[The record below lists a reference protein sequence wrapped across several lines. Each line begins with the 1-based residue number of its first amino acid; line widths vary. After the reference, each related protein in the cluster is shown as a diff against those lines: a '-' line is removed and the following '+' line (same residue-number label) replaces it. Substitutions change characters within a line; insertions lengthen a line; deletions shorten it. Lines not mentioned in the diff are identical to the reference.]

1 MNLKKNLLFIS
12 SFGLACGAISP
23 ALATFSFSD
32 FSFYRQAENQT
43 DFHTTEYTNED
54 GSSAGTGLQA
64 FQQFVHTEASAIS
77 LDELNS
83 RRLDANK
90 LTTTEAISDL
100 KIYFIHEGAGLRN
113 QLKLTTTGTTSLE
126 GLVFVD
132 GSQGDGAEQ
141 LRQGD
146 YVSVGSIEA
155 GTTLDFSLLANG
167 YQNDSFHTYYAN
179 VALNPDSLQ
188 HVVAY
193 EYQDYLILAWEDLY
207 DGGDKD
213 YNDIVFAVDMGSLD
227 SIPSEPPTNQAP
239 AAVDDI
245 ANLPRGQSTLIDVM
259 ANDSDPEEDT
269 ITLTEVDGSLSDG
282 TVEISDNKVSFT
294 PGNTPIGGSDAFTY
308 TITDSYGNT
317 DSATVTV
324 ELSAYAD

>member
-1 MNLKKNLLFIS
+1 MKLKEISLFIS
-12 SFGLACGAISP
+12 SLTLSIGVISP
-23 ALATFSFSD
+23 ALATFSFSN

-43 DFHTTEYTNED
+43 SFHTTEYTNED
-54 GSSAGTGLQA
+54 GGSVGQGLQA
-64 FQQFVHTEASAIS
+64 FQQFVHTEASAIN
-77 LDELNS
+77 LDDLNA
-83 RRLDANK
+83 RKLDANR
-90 LTTTEAISDL
+90 LTLTENIDDV
-100 KIYFIHEGAGLRN
+100 KIYFIHEGAGFRN
-113 QLKLTTTGTTSLE
+113 QLKLTTTGTTSIE

-146 YVSVGSIEA
+146 YVSVGSVAA

-179 VALNPDSLQ
+179 VALNPDGLQ
-188 HVVAY
+188 HVMAY

-207 DGGDKD
+207 NGGDKD

-227 SIPSEPPTNQAP
+227 GIPTEPATNQAP

-245 ANLPRGQSTLIDVM
+245 VTLPRGRSTLIDVM
-259 ANDSDPEEDT
+259 ANDSDPERDT
-269 ITLTEVDGSLSDG
+269 ITLTGVDGSLSDG
-282 TVEISDNKVSFT
+282 TVEISGNKVSFT
-294 PGNTPIGGSDAFTY
+294 PGNTPIGESDAFTY